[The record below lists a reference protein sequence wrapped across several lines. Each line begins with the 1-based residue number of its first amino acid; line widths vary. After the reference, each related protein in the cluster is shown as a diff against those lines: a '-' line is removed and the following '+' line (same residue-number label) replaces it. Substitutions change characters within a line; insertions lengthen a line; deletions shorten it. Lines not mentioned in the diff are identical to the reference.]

1 MKTRKF
7 QGDQFLQLL
16 RKAYGKAYLQARI
29 VAAISQRELR
39 LRASKGLLGVAG
51 VFIEPILGIAT
62 FMALRL
68 LAGARTE
75 YINPLLSLSLGFIP
89 FFLFSDVAIKS
100 LDGVQ
105 KNSKLYFYRRIKP
118 LDALLGDAFLTTQVY
133 GILML
138 FLYVSVSAWEW
149 NFSLEVLGIL
159 SILFIIVAIFGL
171 GVGLNTLIFGHRLPL
186 LALFVRLTVRR
197 LLLFTSCVFFPIRL
211 IPDQFRIWILWNPL
225 AHGIELMR
233 HAVNSAYPIPGVSM
247 SYFVFSSLGLLFIGF
262 LIYGNNEQLLLADDP

>member
-1 MKTRKF
+1 MKSKKL
-7 QGDQFLQLL
+7 QGDQFFQLL
-16 RKAYGKAYLQARI
+16 RKAYDKAYLQARI

-39 LRASKGLLGVAG
+39 LRAAKGLLGVAG
-51 VFIEPILGIAT
+51 VFIEPMAGIAT
-62 FMALRL
+62 FMLLRL
-68 LAGARTE
+68 IMGARTE

-89 FFLFSDVAIKS
+89 FFLFSDVAIKA

-118 LDALLGDAFLTTQVY
+118 LDAMLGDAFLTTQVY

-138 FLYVSVSAWEW
+138 AMYVSVSAWEW
-149 NFSLEVLGIL
+149 NFSIEVLGIL
-159 SILFIIVAIFGL
+159 SILFIITAIFGL

-186 LALFVRLTVRR
+186 IALLVRMVVRR
-197 LLLFTSCVFFPIRL
+197 ILLFTSCVFFPVRL
-211 IPDQFRIWILWNPL
+211 IPDQFRIWVLWNPL

-233 HAVNSAYPIPGVSM
+233 HAVNPAYPIPGVSV
-247 SYFVFSSLGLLFIGF
+247 SYFVFSSLGLFFIGF